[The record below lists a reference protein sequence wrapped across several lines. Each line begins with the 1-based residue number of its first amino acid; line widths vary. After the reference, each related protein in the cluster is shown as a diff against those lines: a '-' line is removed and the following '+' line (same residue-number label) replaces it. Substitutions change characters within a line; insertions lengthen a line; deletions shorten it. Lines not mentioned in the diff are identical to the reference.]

1 VEITV
6 EKTVNGV
13 YVVKFFMKEGDELFE
28 TGLLSQHIAYFN
40 KDKITKV
47 EGGYEY
53 ITEIQDIRGFGSITP
68 YQYAAITGDTNAPKF
83 FGTRSRLSYEID
95 DIMHAVAVTP
105 EHLTRIAQFIRSKFE
120 FFKSLTVNIEY
131 PARVLTETFTPDVS
145 ILNDGVV
152 FNHDGAYRIHFTKI
166 SDAKFEDVEKK
177 YKSLLEKKYESE
189 YRRHLNIFKDYM
201 NNMQETLK
209 NVQNSIMKNISNI
222 LSAARSEGFNI
233 MQSTDGKTYLEYDY
247 SKYYTAPVKPSRVLL
262 NRNTYTLTKTDLES
276 IEKLYGRDI
285 KMTKIYV
292 DLLTLLTHNP
302 GGEKVYVYAD
312 RDMVH
317 VNVTRDVSVSNGKY
331 AVCTG
336 DLGNLDSVGFIKG
349 IVRLLFTM
357 NCDSPYNGLLQ
368 QAIAKIILAEGHE
381 KPVQAEA
388 ELFSTRSE

>member
-6 EKTVNGV
+6 EKTANGIYIV
-13 YVVKFFMKEGDELFE
+13 RFFMKEEDEPFE
-28 TGLLSQHIAYFN
+28 TGLLSQHLADFN
-40 KDKITKV
+40 RDRITKV

-53 ITEIQDIRGFGSITP
+53 IAEIQDIRGFGSITP

-95 DIMHAVAVTP
+95 DIMHVVAVAP
-105 EHLTRIAQFIRSKFE
+105 EHLTRIAQYIRSKFE
-120 FFKSLTVNIEY
+120 FFKSLTVNAEY
-131 PARVLTETFTPDVS
+131 PARVLTETFTPDIS

-177 YKSLLEKKYESE
+177 YKSLLEKKYEAE
-189 YRRHLNIFKDYM
+189 YRRHLNIFKEYM

-209 NVQNSIMKNISNI
+209 NVQNSIMKNISTI
-222 LSAARSEGFNI
+222 LSVAQFQGFNMI
-233 MQSTDGKTYLEYDY
+233 QLSDGKTYLEYDY
-247 SKYYTAPVKPSRVLL
+247 SKHYTAPVKPSSVIL
-262 NRNTYTLTKTDLES
+262 NRNTYILTKTDLES

-302 GGEKVYVYAD
+302 GGGTVYVYAD

-317 VNVTRDVSVSNGKY
+317 VNVAPDGSVSNGKS

-349 IVRLLFTM
+349 IARLLFTM
-357 NCDSPYNGLLQ
+357 NCDSPYNRYLQ
-368 QAIAKIILAEGHE
+368 QAITRIILAKGHE
-381 KPVQAEA
+381 KPVKEEA
-388 ELFSTRSE
+388 ELFSTRMG